1 MKPPFVVVMRI
12 GDGGSLRFG
21 HERFKDYRE
30 GSGLEWEIK
39 GSVRLRVEP
48 PPMVAWVLRGHR
60 GLFEKVSGVRAER
73 KF

>member
-1 MKPPFVVVMRI
+1 MVVMRI
-12 GDGGSLRFG
+12 GDGGCLRFG

-48 PPMVAWVLRGHR
+48 PLMVAWVLRGHE
-60 GLFEKVSGVRAER
+60 GLFEKALGARAER
-73 KF
+73 WF